1 MGTPKTR
8 AEDGFFL
15 MKLVE
20 QYRTT
25 IKGVYV
31 EEFLDLVLY
40 RPLSFILVKLVYP
53 FPVTPNQLSV
63 VAMATGI
70 GGGLAFTLGT
80 PGGFVLA
87 GLLFALANVIDCSD
101 GMLARFK
108 QNGTLTGRIVDGV
121 LDYVVSISMYVGRA
135 VGLHHAIE
143 MGLIDLPLSPYL
155 LCGIAGASN
164 IVSSG
169 ITDHFRNRYL
179 TYVYGKEILP
189 LIELNR
195 FREELARLKA
205 RKGRYVDK
213 FMIWIYI
220 LYTQFQMGRDPKPV
234 ECYDAAQYK
243 HYNRWLVS
251 LWNLIGPT
259 THISVLVLSALLYE
273 PMIFFV
279 YGILFCNAWILIL
292 YPLQWWTNSKLT
304 PLPPKGPAGDTCK
317 D

>member
-1 MGTPKTR
+1 MGTQATR
-8 AEDGFFL
+8 AKDGLFP
-15 MKLVE
+15 MKLIE
-20 QYRTT
+20 QYRAT

-40 RPLSFILVKLVYP
+40 RPLSFFLVKLVYP
-53 FPVTPNQLSV
+53 FPITPNQLSV

-70 GGGLAFTLGT
+70 AGGLCFTLGT
-80 PGGFVLA
+80 SSAFVWA

-108 QNGTLTGRIVDGV
+108 RNGTLTGRIVDGV
-121 LDYVVSISMYVGRA
+121 LDYVVSISMYVGLA
-135 VGLHHAIE
+135 VGLRHAIE
-143 MGLIDLPLSPYL
+143 IGLLDLPLSAYL

-164 IVSSG
+164 VVSSG
-169 ITDHFRNRYL
+169 VTDHFRNRYL

-189 LIELNR
+189 SIELNR
-195 FREELARLKA
+195 FRDELARLKA
-205 RKGRYVDK
+205 RKGRTVDK

-220 LYTQFQMGRDPKPV
+220 LYTQFQTGRDPKPI
-234 ECYDAAQYK
+234 ECYDAGQYK

-259 THISVLVLSALLYE
+259 THISVLVVSALLYR

-279 YGILFCNAWILIL
+279 YAILFCNAWILIL
-292 YPLQWWTNSKLT
+292 YPIQWWANSKLT
-304 PLPPKGPAGDTCK
+304 PIPPRQSV
-317 D
+317 